1 MLTVL
6 FDTNILHQES
16 LYSSRIQ
23 RFQRLLKNSECKLI
37 IPEMVI
43 KEYRTKRISIAKK
56 EFSNI
61 NKCLDTLQKR
71 KFITN
76 NGGLFPSS
84 WNRTCEDCINNI
96 STEIDSWVKENNV
109 EIYKISNTSIDTLFA
124 NYFEGNGAFRE
135 PKCREDIPDAVIYD
149 AIINIAKNTK
159 LYVIVKDGG
168 LQKSLRK
175 IENVECF
182 SSLDEFLNI
191 DSIKEIT
198 IKFDNQNSRINT
210 ILNYLESTDCAV
222 NLQSYFYKVG
232 INGIGFTFSSE
243 YLVFPFDYDDI
254 NIINPEV
261 IATDHE
267 EEKDFYFHKPH
278 YLGNNKFSV
287 SFSFGS
293 KASINFNCHEEEYE
307 YLPYKIRKQLSTK
320 ATDDSTI
327 LHVSGVIDVDFNGV
341 VTISNIAEEL
351 TPKELIVHF
360 SYLGAEE
367 CEISCTLDI
376 ESAEIKE
383 IY

>member
-61 NKCLDTLQKR
+61 NNCLNTLQKR

-76 NGGLFPSS
+76 NGELFPSS

-96 STEIDSWVKENNV
+96 STEVDSWVKENNV

-182 SSLDEFLNI
+182 SSLDKFLNI

-198 IKFDNQNSRINT
+198 IKFDKQNSRINT

-287 SFSFGS
+287 SFSFES

-307 YLPYKIRKQLSTK
+307 YLPYKIRKQLSIKT
-320 ATDDSTI
+320 TDDSTI
-327 LHVSGVIDVDFNGV
+327 LHVSGVIDVEFNGV

-351 TPKELIVHF
+351 TPQELIVHF

-367 CEISCTLDI
+367 CKISCTLDI

>member
-43 KEYRTKRISIAKK
+43 KEYRTKRTSIAKK

-71 KFITN
+71 KFTTN

-210 ILNYLESTDCAV
+210 ILNYIESTDCAV

-243 YLVFPFDYDDI
+243 YLEFPFDYDDI

-287 SFSFGS
+287 SFSFES

-327 LHVSGVIDVDFNGV
+327 LHVSGVIDVEFNGV

-367 CEISCTLDI
+367 CEISCALDI
-376 ESAEIKE
+376 ESAEIRE